1 MPRNLSA
8 SLDRVPVIACATET
22 GRAWFARTC
31 IWHQRKAGTRLID
44 SGDASRD
51 VFFLVSGRARAK
63 VYAADG
69 RTVIFHDLS
78 AGEMFGELA
87 AIDGQPRSASIEAV
101 ESCTA
106 ASLTAAQFEAFLARE
121 PAVAWAV
128 LRLLAATVRR
138 LSERVHEFSTLVV
151 QNRIQ
156 AELLRLATIAGS
168 GDAAAARLS
177 PAPTLADIADRV
189 ATHREAVSRELSR
202 LAALGLVRREGRNL
216 VLTDVPR
223 LAALVRE
230 AKGE

>member
-1 MPRNLSA
+1 MPRDLSA
-8 SLDRVPVIACATET
+8 PLERVPVMACATEA
-22 GRAWFARTC
+22 GRAWFAENCT
-31 IWHQRKAGTRLID
+31 WHKRKAGTRLID
-44 SGDASRD
+44 VGDASRD
-51 VFFLVSGRARAK
+51 VFFLISGKARAK

-69 RTVIFHDLS
+69 RAVIFHDLS

-87 AIDGQPRSASIEAV
+87 AIDGQPRSVSIEAI
-101 ESCTA
+101 ELCTA
-106 ASLTAAQFEAFLARE
+106 ASLTASQFETFLARE

-128 LRLLAATVRR
+128 LRLLTATVRR

-156 AELLRLATIAGS
+156 AELLRLATVGGTS
-168 GDAAAARLS
+168 DTAAVRLS

-202 LAALGLVRREGRNL
+202 LAALGLVRREGRSL
-216 VLTDVPR
+216 VLADVAR